1 MAAAHKN
8 MYGAECVE
16 EPEASKKSNF
26 ADQLKLCSR
35 MQKVLATDEGGAE
48 TGGSKEYNDIFGDP
62 NLFKN
67 FGGFDTD
74 KKEEGKW
81 RHWSNEYND
90 IFSDPNLFKNFGGFD
105 NKE

>member
-1 MAAAHKN
+1 MSL
-8 MYGAECVE
+8 
-16 EPEASKKSNF
+16 EPKKSNF
-26 ADQLKLCSR
+26 ADQLKLLQQNAES
-35 MQKVLATDEGGAE
+35 VEATDEGGAE

-74 KKEEGKW
+74 KKEEGESGAT
-81 RHWSNEYND
+81 RSNEYND